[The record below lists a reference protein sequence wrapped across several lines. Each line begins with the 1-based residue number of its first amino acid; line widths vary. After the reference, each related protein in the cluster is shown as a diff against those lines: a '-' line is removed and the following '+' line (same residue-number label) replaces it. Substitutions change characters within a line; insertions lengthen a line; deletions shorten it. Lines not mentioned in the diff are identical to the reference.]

1 MDGSVFVNS
10 DIGVPQGGIVS
21 PILSNIYLHP
31 FDTFMENLIKEKSSA
46 KHLISKVNPKIGNFN
61 KRLSNLQR
69 AYETTKD
76 NTLKLDILKEI
87 RLIRGERNRIPS
99 RIRTGIRIHYVRY
112 ANDWLIGVLG
122 PKSLC
127 EELKQQCKE
136 VLSTNLKLKLE
147 INQIT
152 YIYSEYPQF
161 LGFELHITRAKRAGK
176 LVKKMV
182 KGRFLHSRINKTAN
196 RRVAAIGDTIKFLIP
211 IKKIFDKFLELGI
224 IKKAPKSSI
233 DVYKTNAITK

>member
-31 FDTFMENLIKEKSSA
+31 FDTFLENLIREKSSD
-46 KHLISKVNPKIGNFN
+46 KHLISKVNPKIGNYS
-61 KRLSNLQR
+61 KRLSKLQQ
-69 AYETTKD
+69 AYESNMD
-76 NTLKLDILKEI
+76 RTLKLELLKQI

-99 RIRTGIRIHYVRY
+99 RIRTGIRIRYVRY
-112 ANDWLIGVLG
+112 ADDWLIGIIG

-127 EELKQQCKE
+127 EDIKQQCKE
-136 VLSTNLKLKLE
+136 FLSTNLKLKLSQE
-147 INQIT
+147 KTKIT

-161 LGFELHITRAKRAGK
+161 LGFELHITRAKRDGK

-182 KGRFLHSRINKTAN
+182 KGRLVHSRINQT
-196 RRVAAIGDTIKFLIP
+196 RRLKALKFLIP
-211 IKKIFDKFLELGI
+211 IKKIYEKFLELGI
-224 IKKAPKSSI
+224 IKKAPNSSI